1 MDMETT
7 PRTNTAARESVRLN
21 DRQPLLDECARLETE
36 LARLRH
42 AFRAQEDEICQTAGR
57 ALGYPWF
64 KDDQKNF
71 PGADDTWGVCVGDH
85 VAETI
90 VEELAKTFVKQKEF
104 IGDLIEI
111 DHNDTDAAH
120 WRLESVRIPSGLT
133 LYIGGNKP

>member
-7 PRTNTAARESVRLN
+7 PRTNAAARESVRLD

-36 LARLRH
+36 LIA
-42 AFRAQEDEICQTAGR
+42 AQA
-57 ALGYPWF
+57 
-64 KDDQKNF
+64 
-71 PGADDTWGVCVGDH
+71 
-85 VAETI
+85 
-90 VEELAKTFVKQKEF
+90 F